1 MNIDLEKLRKF
12 MEDIASKRGAF
23 TLFALLLR
31 DDALDEWD
39 LVVSVPWLEEKGLKA
54 LKKFAK
60 GLSAAI
66 GEEGVLSLAQIVTLN
81 ADEPA
86 VDTIL
91 ELGGSGGTVELR
103 DFDVVGLKIKR
114 GYILQAERLQPEP
127 STVT

>member
-1 MNIDLEKLRKF
+1 MNIDIDELRKF
-12 MEDIASKRGAF
+12 MEGVASKRGAF
-23 TLFALLLR
+23 TVFALFLR
-31 DDALDEWD
+31 DEAPDVWD
-39 LVVSVPWLEEKGLKA
+39 LVVSAPWLEEGRSKA

-66 GEEGVLSLAQIVTLN
+66 GEDGVLSLSRIVTLK

-103 DFDVVGLKIKR
+103 DFDVVGLKIR
-114 GYILQAERLQPEP
+114 QGYILRAERPQPEP
-127 STVT
+127 STAT

>member
-1 MNIDLEKLRKF
+1 MNIDLQKLREF
-12 MEDIASKRGAF
+12 MEDAASKQGAF

-31 DDALDEWD
+31 EDAPNVWD
-39 LVVSVPWLEEKGLKA
+39 LVVSAPWLKDGDLKA
-54 LKKFAK
+54 LKVFTK

-66 GEEGVLSLAQIVTLN
+66 GEEGLLSLSRIVTLN

-91 ELGGSGGTVELR
+91 ELGGAEEMVELR
-103 DFDVVGLKIKR
+103 DFDVVGMTIRR
-114 GYILQAERLQPEP
+114 GYILHAERPQPEP